1 MNIEL
6 KAITVRDLVKDFR
19 DEAENGVT
27 AYGGKLDI
35 RPKYQREFIYSPKQQ
50 QAVLDTVL
58 KGFPL
63 NTMYWAV
70 RGDGT
75 FEVIDG
81 QQRTLSLCKF
91 VAGDF
96 SVPWRGSVLFFG
108 NLQDDEQQRVLGYR
122 LMVYLCEGSDTEKL
136 EWFRTINIAGEE
148 LTAQELRNAV
158 YAGPWTADAKRYF
171 SRTECPAWQIGSKYL
186 TGTPIRQDFLETAIR
201 WHSRGDIEG
210 YMAAHQHAPSAA
222 DLWMYFQNVLS
233 WVKTLFPAYRR
244 EMKTPEWGALYNEF
258 KDNSYDPAALERDT
272 ARLMADDDVTR
283 KSGIYEYLLSGCRRE
298 RALSIRAFTETQK
311 RTAYERQHGLCAA
324 CKKPFPYEQMEGDHV
339 TPWHSGGHTDLANL
353 QMLCRP
359 CNRHKSGN

>member
-6 KAITVRDLVKDFR
+6 KEITVRDLFKDFR

-91 VAGDF
+91 AAGDF

-108 NLQDDEQQRVLGYR
+108 NL
-122 LMVYLCEGSDTEKL
+122 
-136 EWFRTINIAGEE
+136 
-148 LTAQELRNAV
+148 
-158 YAGPWTADAKRYF
+158 
-171 SRTECPAWQIGSKYL
+171 
-186 TGTPIRQDFLETAIR
+186 
-201 WHSRGDIEG
+201 
-210 YMAAHQHAPSAA
+210 
-222 DLWMYFQNVLS
+222 
-233 WVKTLFPAYRR
+233 
-244 EMKTPEWGALYNEF
+244 
-258 KDNSYDPAALERDT
+258 
-272 ARLMADDDVTR
+272 
-283 KSGIYEYLLSGCRRE
+283 
-298 RALSIRAFTETQK
+298 
-311 RTAYERQHGLCAA
+311 
-324 CKKPFPYEQMEGDHV
+324 
-339 TPWHSGGHTDLANL
+339 
-353 QMLCRP
+353 
-359 CNRHKSGN
+359 